1 MINEKTPP
9 PEGLQ
14 PCPFCP
20 GEVHSRGNGTMYHEG
35 EQHGCLLGYC
45 SFTEETWNRRAGTRE
60 APAPASRA
68 VDLAADLAEVAD
80 PKRERPSP
88 CRKCQGPRNWS
99 GSRAPFCPV
108 CDIAGAPVASQWP
121 SEGSPG
127 YQEATTGATAD
138 PDIRRAEEMVITAA
152 RVMYGHRNNPE
163 IGGAFDEAGL
173 KLWYAVECLL
183 DAKGVPR
190 HAQGSAGEA
199 PALEGAARESDLE
212 AIAAALAIADRDTD
226 AFSAA
231 KAALARLRTQNQR
244 GAA

>member
-108 CDIAGAPVASQWP
+108 AFGGLSRL
-121 SEGSPG
+121 PG
-127 YQEATTGATAD
+127 GHNW
-138 PDIRRAEEMVITAA
+138 
-152 RVMYGHRNNPE
+152 GHRRSRHPPRRGNGYH
-163 IGGAFDEAGL
+163 GGPGH
-173 KLWYAVECLL
+173 V
-183 DAKGVPR
+183 
-190 HAQGSAGEA
+190 
-199 PALEGAARESDLE
+199 
-212 AIAAALAIADRDTD
+212 
-226 AFSAA
+226 
-231 KAALARLRTQNQR
+231 RTSQ
-244 GAA
+244 